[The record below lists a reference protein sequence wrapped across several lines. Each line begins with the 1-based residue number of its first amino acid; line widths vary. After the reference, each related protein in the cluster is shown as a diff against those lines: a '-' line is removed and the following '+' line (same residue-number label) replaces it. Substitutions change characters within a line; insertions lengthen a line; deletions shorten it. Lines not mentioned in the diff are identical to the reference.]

1 MKKLFI
7 LIFILCLFGCSHKA
21 REPVTDDAIIIDQK
35 SDITFVSG
43 TELVITTDNSY
54 LNYTVSKEQYKNVKY
69 TEDKE
74 NFYIK
79 LIPREDKNEK
89 D

>member
-43 TELVITTDNSY
+43 ADWVITTDNSY
-54 LNYTVSKEQYKNVKY
+54 LHYIFSKENYKNVKY

-74 NFYIK
+74 NFYID
-79 LIPREDKNEK
+79 LVPRNE
-89 D
+89 